1 MLAKKASEA
10 LEVQL
15 YAAIAFFLAINRT
28 VRTLQSRCSP
38 VLRDKVTWNYTRVS
52 SFPINRRYAQTSTT
66 AVRSGAERRGVSYGV
81 RIIPGSTSKKL
92 IVHRK
97 STALF
102 RKTVKK
108 SPYWR

>member
-1 MLAKKASEA
+1 MLARKASEA

-52 SFPINRRYAQTSTT
+52 SFAIIFMEGMHRLLQLQY
-66 AVRSGAERRGVSYGV
+66 VRSGPERRGVSYGV
-81 RIIPGSTSKKL
+81 RIIPGSN
-92 IVHRK
+92 
-97 STALF
+97 
-102 RKTVKK
+102 
-108 SPYWR
+108 